1 MPTAFW
7 KPAGAPETAW
17 TRVVNPTLPGLVTA
31 LDPGVPTMFVSAED
45 AVTILEREA
54 GIEIIPLARQVSNG
68 LPSFTV
74 DFNVTDPL
82 PEGVTATYEAI
93 TVPTPGAT
101 LVGSQLTVFF
111 DEASAGLYVVRRTRS
126 DAVVEEFRFNLTVV
140 QPVITVPEDREFAR
154 INFGADDPDATTY
167 PLTVTDPGPE
177 GGPEGPFDGETI
189 NFTRSDLNALIGADP
204 PRVHFEVAPVIA
216 RETGSGPLALG
227 DVAREVSGAVWA
239 QPDIALVP
247 VTPEWVITDAEDNHV
262 VIPDETGPT
271 VARPATP
278 GLILRRRYLDG
289 TGLIWSNPLDLAA
302 LDPGQPP
309 GLDLWGSV
317 TGFLSTTSTTTPT
330 FTYANEGMKAG
341 NSLML
346 VYSGPGGASALVGA
360 ETANVGTAI
369 AGVTVNGNA
378 AILRQ
383 NNGNGEG
390 LRHWVFQHILT
401 ADADTLEIIL
411 TLSTAFANHM
421 LTAYTVKN
429 GVFSSVGIG
438 VATSA
443 LSALTGAGGNI
454 SVAGSAD
461 FVTAHRLVGQGSVAW
476 SSDKSGFTEVALS
489 TPNARQRFGKNL
501 NLTTAAPTNPAYTST
516 GDVASNMT
524 LSAIR
529 FTPAP

>member
-1 MPTAFW
+1 MPQYITIPTSLTA
-7 KPAGAPETAW
+7 PADGAKVDLSAACEWHRDDSSLPNVLSVDNGEYRVFLLSDAATETA
-17 TRVVNPTLPGLVTA
+17 A
-31 LDPGVPTMFVSAED
+31 A
-45 AVTILEREA
+45 
-54 GIEIIPLARQVSNG
+54 
-68 LPSFTV
+68 
-74 DFNVTDPL
+74 
-82 PEGVTATYEAI
+82 
-93 TVPTPGAT
+93 
-101 LVGSQLTVFF
+101 
-111 DEASAGLYVVRRTRS
+111 
-126 DAVVEEFRFNLTVV
+126 
-140 QPVITVPEDREFAR
+140 
-154 INFGADDPDATTY
+154 
-167 PLTVTDPGPE
+167 
-177 GGPEGPFDGETI
+177 
-189 NFTRSDLNALIGADP
+189 
-204 PRVHFEVAPVIA
+204 
-216 RETGSGPLALG
+216 
-227 DVAREVSGAVWA
+227 A
-239 QPDIALVP
+239 Q
-247 VTPEWVITDAEDNHV
+247 
-262 VIPDETGPT
+262 G
-271 VARPATP
+271 
-278 GLILRRRYLDG
+278 
-289 TGLIWSNPLDLAA
+289 
-302 LDPGQPP
+302 P
-309 GLDLWGSV
+309 GLDLWGPV
-317 TGFLSTTSTTTPT
+317 TGFLSTTSTATPT

-360 ETANVGTAI
+360 ETANIGTAI

-401 ADADTLEIIL
+401 ADANTLEIIL

-501 NLTTAAPTNPAYTST
+501 NLTTAAPTNPTYTST
-516 GDVASNMT
+516 GDVASNIT

-529 FTPAP
+529 FVPA